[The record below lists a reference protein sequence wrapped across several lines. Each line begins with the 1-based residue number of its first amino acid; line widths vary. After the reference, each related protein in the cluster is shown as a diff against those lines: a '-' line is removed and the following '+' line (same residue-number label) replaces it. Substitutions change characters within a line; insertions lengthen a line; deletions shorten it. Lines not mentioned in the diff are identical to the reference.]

1 MNFLRHLLGNWK
13 FAYTI
18 YNFLHPGRLRKNKA
32 AYKRFGLKKSI
43 FCSIQADDLKHL
55 EGESPWLDQAI
66 TDEEIKR
73 KAGFSEFKEEVQE
86 QILQWPETGYMILNS
101 VFSESEVATI
111 NQEIERLLN
120 NQKIDWRYGNSK
132 LMFAYRY
139 SDKIQ
144 EILNNSPLKK
154 IMDFV
159 LGTEVSLFQSINFHY
174 GSNQKPHSDSV
185 HMSTFPAG
193 YLIAAWMALE
203 DIQEGSGELEYYPGS
218 HRLPYITNN
227 HFNHGGNKWF
237 LGKAPYDG
245 YEAKVQEVIEER
257 ELQRQ
262 RFLPRKGDV
271 LIWHANL
278 LHGGSPVKNQQ
289 QTRKSMVLHYFAN
302 QAIAYHEITQRPAL
316 RG

>member
-18 YNFLHPGRLRKNKA
+18 YNFLHPALLRKNKE
-32 AYKRFGLKKSI
+32 AYQRYGLKRSV
-43 FCSIQADDLKHL
+43 FSSLRAEHLKHL
-55 EGESPWLDQAI
+55 TGEAPWLDGPVTNEQ
-66 TDEEIKR
+66 IKA
-73 KAGFSEFKEEVQE
+73 KPGFENLSEKVQE
-86 QILQWPETGYMILNS
+86 QILQWPENGFMIIEK
-101 VFSESEVATI
+101 VFSESQVNTI
-111 NQEIERLLN
+111 NEEIDSLLSK
-120 NQKIDWRYGNSK
+120 QKIDWRYGNSK
-132 LMFAYRY
+132 LMFAYRH
-139 SDKIQ
+139 SEKIQ
-144 EILNNSPLKK
+144 QILNDSPLKG

-174 GSNQKPHSDSV
+174 GSNQKAHSDSI

-193 YLIAAWMALE
+193 YLIAAWIALE
-203 DIQEGSGELEYYPGS
+203 DIQPGSGELEYYPGS
-218 HRLPYITNN
+218 HKLPYLTNK
-227 HFNHGGNKWF
+227 HFQHGGNKYF

-245 YEAKVQEVIEER
+245 YEAKVQEVIAEH
-257 ELQRQ
+257 ELQSQ

-278 LHGGSPVKNQQ
+278 LHGGSPVKNKEQS
-289 QTRKSMVLHYFAN
+289 RKSMVLHYYAN